1 MTRNEGD
8 CLPGRSGE
16 SDEQLMLR
24 VGQGDRAAF
33 DEIVRRYTRKMIN
46 LAYQITGDRDL
57 AEDISQETFLRAYKS
72 APRYTEMAKF
82 STWLYTIAI
91 NLCRNELRRRKFKP
105 YSLEEMAEREEEG
118 KIRIDIADE
127 RSKPDTDLE
136 RKETTYHVRKAIA
149 MVPSKFRVA
158 LVLRD
163 IQDLTYGEIGGI
175 LNLPE
180 GTVKSRINRGR
191 LRVKEILTPILR
203 ERSYEGRRQEERSR
217 GSESQQKRSQDTR
230 PGRMGEEDEL

>member
-1 MTRNEGD
+1 MSRDEAGT
-8 CLPGRSGE
+8 LPKHTGL

-24 VGQGDRAAF
+24 VGQGDRGAF

-46 LAYQITGDRDL
+46 LAYQITSDRDL
-57 AEDISQETFLRAYKS
+57 AEDIAQETFLRAYKS
-72 APRYTEMAKF
+72 AARYTEIAKF

-105 YSLEEMAEREEEG
+105 YSLEEMAEREDEG
-118 KIRIDIADE
+118 KMRIDIADE
-127 RSKPDTDLE
+127 TRRPDTDLE
-136 RKETTYHVRKAIA
+136 RREITAHVRRAIS

-163 IQDLTYGEIGGI
+163 IQGLSYEEVGGI
-175 LNLPE
+175 LGLPE

-191 LRVKEILTPILR
+191 LRVREILSPIFD
-203 ERSYEGRRQEERSR
+203 EKARRAGDS
-217 GSESQQKRSQDTR
+217 
-230 PGRMGEEDEL
+230 DEL

>member
-1 MTRNEGD
+1 MSRDEAGT
-8 CLPGRSGE
+8 LPKHTGL

-24 VGQGDRAAF
+24 VGQGDRGAF

-46 LAYQITGDRDL
+46 LAYQITSDRDL
-57 AEDISQETFLRAYKS
+57 AEDIAQETFLRAYKS
-72 APRYTEMAKF
+72 AARYTEIAKF

-105 YSLEEMAEREEEG
+105 YSLEEMAEREDEG
-118 KIRIDIADE
+118 KLRIDIADE
-127 RSKPDTDLE
+127 TRMPDTDLE
-136 RKETTYHVRKAIA
+136 KKEITAHVRRAIS

-163 IQDLTYGEIGGI
+163 IQGLSYEEVGGI
-175 LNLPE
+175 LGLPE

-191 LRVKEILTPILR
+191 LRVREILSPIFDEKAR
-203 ERSYEGRRQEERSR
+203 TAGDS
-217 GSESQQKRSQDTR
+217 
-230 PGRMGEEDEL
+230 DEL

>member
-1 MTRNEGD
+1 MSRDEAGT
-8 CLPGRSGE
+8 LPKHTGL

-24 VGQGDRAAF
+24 VGQGDRGAF

-46 LAYQITGDRDL
+46 LAYQITSDRDL
-57 AEDISQETFLRAYKS
+57 AEDIAQETFLRAYKS
-72 APRYTEMAKF
+72 AARYTEIARF

-105 YSLEEMAEREEEG
+105 YSLEEMAEREDEG
-118 KIRIDIADE
+118 KMRIDIADE
-127 RSKPDTDLE
+127 THMPDTDLE
-136 RKETTYHVRKAIA
+136 RREITAHVRRAIS

-163 IQDLTYGEIGGI
+163 IQGLSYEEVVGI
-175 LNLPE
+175 LGLPE

-191 LRVKEILTPILR
+191 LRVKEILSPIFD
-203 ERSYEGRRQEERSR
+203 ERARKAGDS
-217 GSESQQKRSQDTR
+217 
-230 PGRMGEEDEL
+230 DEL